1 MDTIVVDGVTYNE
14 IEFRQYK
21 NGYDNTATMKE
32 LLNGVRYKVRD
43 FFSELEWQDGEATV
57 TKSQVNELLESIG
70 CDSIRSTFRAT
81 VNITAYVT
89 DYEAKNEDDA
99 TICIADDIS
108 LDIGM
113 GRIEISNLEVE
124 DVEDDD

>member
-21 NGYDNTATMKE
+21 NAHDNTATMKE

-43 FFSELEWQDGEATV
+43 FFSELEWQNGEATV
-57 TKSQVNELLESIG
+57 TRSQVNELLESIG

>member
-1 MDTIVVDGVTYNE
+1 MNTITVDSVTYNE

-21 NGYDNTATMKE
+21 NAHDNTATMKE

-89 DYEAKNEDDA
+89 DYEATNEDDA

-113 GRIEISNLEVE
+113 GGIEISNLEVE
-124 DVEDDD
+124 DVEDEN

>member
-43 FFSELEWQDGEATV
+43 FFSELEWNDGEATI
-57 TKSQVNELLESIG
+57 TKSQVNELLQSIG

-89 DYEAKNEDDA
+89 DYEAANGDDA

>member
-1 MDTIVVDGVTYNE
+1 MDTIVVDSVTYNE

-43 FFSELEWQDGEATV
+43 FFSDLEWQNGEATI

-70 CDSIRSTFRAT
+70 CDALRSTFRAT

-89 DYEAKNEDDA
+89 DYEAANEDDA
-99 TICIADDIS
+99 NICIADDIS
-108 LDIGM
+108 LDIGT
-113 GRIEISNLEVE
+113 GSIEISNLEVD
-124 DVEDDD
+124 DVEDEN

>member
-1 MDTIVVDGVTYNE
+1 MDTIVVDSVTYNE

-43 FFSELEWQDGEATV
+43 FFSELEWQNGEATV
-57 TKSQVNELLESIG
+57 TRSQVNELLESIG

-89 DYEAKNEDDA
+89 DYEAKNGDDA

>member
-1 MDTIVVDGVTYNE
+1 MDTIVVDGITYNE

-43 FFSELEWQDGEATV
+43 FFSELEWQNGEATV
-57 TKSQVNELLESIG
+57 TRSQVNELLESIG

>member
-1 MDTIVVDGVTYNE
+1 MDTIVVDDVTYNE

-21 NGYDNTATMKE
+21 NGYDNTATIKE

-43 FFSELEWQDGEATV
+43 FFSELEWNDGEATI
-57 TKSQVNELLESIG
+57 TKSQVNELLQSIG

-89 DYEAKNEDDA
+89 DYEAANGDDA

>member
-1 MDTIVVDGVTYNE
+1 MDTIVVDSVTYNE

-43 FFSELEWQDGEATV
+43 FFSELEWQNGEATV
-57 TKSQVNELLESIG
+57 TRSQVNELLESIG

-124 DVEDDD
+124 DVEDED

>member
-43 FFSELEWQDGEATV
+43 FFSELEWQNGEATV
-57 TKSQVNELLESIG
+57 TRSQVNELLESIG

>member
-1 MDTIVVDGVTYNE
+1 MDTIVVDSVTYNE

-89 DYEAKNEDDA
+89 DYEAKNGDDA

-124 DVEDDD
+124 DVEDED

>member
-1 MDTIVVDGVTYNE
+1 MDTIVVDDVTYNE

-21 NGYDNTATMKE
+21 NGYDNTVTMKE
-32 LLNGVRYKVRD
+32 LLNGIRYKVRD
-43 FFSELEWQDGEATV
+43 FFSELEWQNGEATV
-57 TKSQVNELLESIG
+57 TRSQVNELLESIG

>member
-1 MDTIVVDGVTYNE
+1 MDTIVVDSVTYNE

-43 FFSELEWQDGEATV
+43 FFSELEWQDGEATI

-70 CDSIRSTFRAT
+70 CDALRSTFRAT

>member
-1 MDTIVVDGVTYNE
+1 MDTIVVDSVTYNE

-43 FFSELEWQDGEATV
+43 FFSELEWQDGEATI

-70 CDSIRSTFRAT
+70 CDALRSTFRAT

-113 GRIEISNLEVE
+113 GRIEISNLEVD
-124 DVEDDD
+124 DVEDEN

>member
-1 MDTIVVDGVTYNE
+1 MDTIVVDSVTYNE

-43 FFSELEWQDGEATV
+43 FFSELEWQNGEATV
-57 TKSQVNELLESIG
+57 TRSQVNELLESIG

-113 GRIEISNLEVE
+113 GRIEISNLEVD
-124 DVEDDD
+124 DVEDEN

>member
-1 MDTIVVDGVTYNE
+1 MDTIVVDSVTYNE

-21 NGYDNTATMKE
+21 NGYDNTVTMKE
-32 LLNGVRYKVRD
+32 LLNGIRYKVRD
-43 FFSELEWQDGEATV
+43 FFSELEWQNGEATV
-57 TKSQVNELLESIG
+57 TRSQVNELLESIG

>member
-1 MDTIVVDGVTYNE
+1 MDTIVVDDVTYNE

-43 FFSELEWQDGEATV
+43 FFSELEWNDGEATI
-57 TKSQVNELLESIG
+57 TKSQVNELLQSIG

-89 DYEAKNEDDA
+89 DYEAANGDDA

>member
-1 MDTIVVDGVTYNE
+1 MDTIVVDSVTYNE

-21 NGYDNTATMKE
+21 NAHDNTATMKE

-89 DYEAKNEDDA
+89 DYEAKNGDDA

-124 DVEDDD
+124 DVEDED

>member
-1 MDTIVVDGVTYNE
+1 MDTIVVDDVTYNE

-21 NGYDNTATMKE
+21 NGYDNTVTMKE

-43 FFSELEWQDGEATV
+43 FFSELEWNNGEATI
-57 TKSQVNELLESIG
+57 TKSQVNELLQSIG

>member
-1 MDTIVVDGVTYNE
+1 MDTIVVDGITYNE

-21 NGYDNTATMKE
+21 NAHDNTATMKE

-43 FFSELEWQDGEATV
+43 FFSELEWQNGEATV
-57 TKSQVNELLESIG
+57 TRSQVNELLESIG

>member
-1 MDTIVVDGVTYNE
+1 MDTITVDNVTYNE

-21 NGYDNTATMKE
+21 NGHDNTATIKE

-43 FFSELEWQDGEATV
+43 FFSELEWQDGEATI

-89 DYEAKNEDDA
+89 DYEATNEDDA

-108 LDIGM
+108 LDISTGS
-113 GRIEISNLEVE
+113 IEISNLEVE
-124 DVEDDD
+124 DVEDEN

>member
-1 MDTIVVDGVTYNE
+1 MNTITVDGVTYNE

-21 NGYDNTATMKE
+21 NGHDNIATMKE

-43 FFSELEWQDGEATV
+43 FFSELEWQDGKATV
-57 TKSQVNELLESIG
+57 TKSQVNKLLESIG
-70 CDSIRSTFRAT
+70 CDSIASTFRAT
-81 VNITAYVT
+81 INITAYVT
-89 DYEAKNEDDA
+89 DYEARNEDDA

-113 GRIEISNLEVE
+113 GCIEISNLEVE
-124 DVEDDD
+124 DVEDEN

>member
-1 MDTIVVDGVTYNE
+1 MDTIVVDDVTYNE

-21 NGYDNTATMKE
+21 NGYDNTVTMKE
-32 LLNGVRYKVRD
+32 LLNGIRYKVRD
-43 FFSELEWQDGEATV
+43 FFSELEWNDGEATI
-57 TKSQVNELLESIG
+57 TKSQVNELLQSIG

>member
-1 MDTIVVDGVTYNE
+1 MDTITVDGVTYNE

-21 NGYDNTATMKE
+21 NGHDNTATIKE

-43 FFSELEWQDGEATV
+43 FFSELEWQDGEATI

-89 DYEAKNEDDA
+89 DYEATNEDDA

-108 LDIGM
+108 LDISTGS
-113 GRIEISNLEVE
+113 IEISNLEVE
-124 DVEDDD
+124 DVEDEN

>member
-1 MDTIVVDGVTYNE
+1 MDTIAVDGVTYNE

-43 FFSELEWQDGEATV
+43 FFSELEWQDSEATI

-89 DYEAKNEDDA
+89 DYEAANGDDA

>member
-1 MDTIVVDGVTYNE
+1 MDTIVVDGITYNE

-21 NGYDNTATMKE
+21 NAHDNTATMKE

-43 FFSELEWQDGEATV
+43 FFSNLEWQNGEATI

-70 CDSIRSTFRAT
+70 CDALRSTFRAT

-89 DYEAKNEDDA
+89 DYEAANEDDA
-99 TICIADDIS
+99 NICIADDIS
-108 LDIGM
+108 LDINKGS
-113 GRIEISNLEVE
+113 IEISNLEVD
-124 DVEDDD
+124 DVEDEN

>member
-1 MDTIVVDGVTYNE
+1 MDTIVVDSVTYNE

-89 DYEAKNEDDA
+89 DYEAKNGDDA

>member
-1 MDTIVVDGVTYNE
+1 MDTIVVDGITYNE

-21 NGYDNTATMKE
+21 NAHDNTATMKE

-43 FFSELEWQDGEATV
+43 FFSELEWQNGEATV
-57 TKSQVNELLESIG
+57 TRSQVNELLESIG
-70 CDSIRSTFRAT
+70 CDSIRSTFKAT

-89 DYEAKNEDDA
+89 DYEATNEDDA

-113 GRIEISNLEVE
+113 GHIEISNLEVD
-124 DVEDDD
+124 DVEDEN

>member
-89 DYEAKNEDDA
+89 DYEAKNGDDA

-124 DVEDDD
+124 DVEDED

>member
-1 MDTIVVDGVTYNE
+1 MDTIVVDSVTYNE

-89 DYEAKNEDDA
+89 DYEAKNGDDA

-113 GRIEISNLEVE
+113 GRIEISNLEVD
-124 DVEDDD
+124 DVEDEN

>member
-1 MDTIVVDGVTYNE
+1 MDTIVVDGITYNE

-21 NGYDNTATMKE
+21 NAHDNTATMKE

-43 FFSELEWQDGEATV
+43 FFSELEWQNGEATV

-89 DYEAKNEDDA
+89 DYEAKNGDDA

>member
-1 MDTIVVDGVTYNE
+1 MDTIVVDSVTYNE

-43 FFSELEWQDGEATV
+43 FFSELEWQNGEATV
-57 TKSQVNELLESIG
+57 TRSQVNELLESIG

>member
-1 MDTIVVDGVTYNE
+1 MDTIVVDGITYNE

-21 NGYDNTATMKE
+21 NAHDNTATMKE

-124 DVEDDD
+124 DVEDED